1 MSWADAIQNN
11 ILRVEFAMLVV
22 QILAFVSLLF
32 YVRYTRD
39 LKKSAENQI
48 KLSQDLLRAALEQV
62 EGAARPCITL
72 ASKLRNRDET
82 ISELYG
88 VKGGSVVKDYKGFL
102 ALRNIGNGLALNI
115 SYRFNEAGLDG
126 PKDLKGDRGYLQRLH
141 AEKEIR
147 LPLPISMT
155 ARGEWDVTFEFESL
169 GSRRYRTTLLLQAN
183 ILSNFKFEQLSDPLR
198 VISADTPYI
207 RSPF

>member
-1 MSWADAIQNN
+1 VNWADAIQNN
-11 ILRVEFAMLVV
+11 ILRVEFAMLIV
-22 QILAFVSLLF
+22 QTLAFVGLLF
-32 YVRYTRD
+32 YVRYTRA
-39 LKKSAENQI
+39 LKKSAETQI

-72 ASKLRNRDET
+72 ASKLRNRDDT

-115 SYRFNEAGLDG
+115 SYKFNEAGLDG
-126 PKDLKGDRGYLQRLH
+126 PKDLKGDSGYLQRLH

-198 VISADTPYI
+198 VISADTPSI